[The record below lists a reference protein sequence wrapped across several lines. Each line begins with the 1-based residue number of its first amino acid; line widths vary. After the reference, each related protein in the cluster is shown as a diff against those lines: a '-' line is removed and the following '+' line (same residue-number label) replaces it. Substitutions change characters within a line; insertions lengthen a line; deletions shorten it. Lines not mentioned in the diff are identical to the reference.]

1 MIDFSRIV
9 GFDWDAGNIDKSA
22 AKHGVEMREAEQVF
36 VDRRLLVLADEG
48 HSTDE
53 NRFHAYGQS
62 AAGRQLLVSFTLRQN
77 ETMIR
82 VVSARDMSRK
92 ERQRYAEET

>member
-9 GFDWDAGNIDKSA
+9 GFDWDGGNIYKSA
-22 AKHGVEMREAEQVF
+22 AKHGVDLREAEQVF
-36 VDRRLLVLADEG
+36 LDRRLLVLADED
-48 HSTDE
+48 HSADE
-53 NRFHAYGQS
+53 KRFHAYGQS
-62 AAGRQLLVSFTLRQN
+62 AAGRLLLVSFTLRQG